1 MQKKY
6 NSENIPND
14 EGSDKQ
20 FASKFPTTF
29 KLFNKQN
36 NLGIDVDKFSIEEN
50 SKISTPS

>member
-1 MQKKY
+1 MRKKY
-6 NSENIPND
+6 STENIPNG

-36 NLGIDVDKFSIEEN
+36 NLDIDVDKISTEEN
-50 SKISTPS
+50 SKISSPS